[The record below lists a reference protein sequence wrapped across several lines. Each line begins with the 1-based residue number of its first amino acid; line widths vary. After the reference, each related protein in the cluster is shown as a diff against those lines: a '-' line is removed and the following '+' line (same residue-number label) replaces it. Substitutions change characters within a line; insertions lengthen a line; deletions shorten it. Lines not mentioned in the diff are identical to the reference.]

1 MTYLRGYQ
9 TMALDAFTERIRA
22 TGENRLAE
30 ELATGLGKTVTGS
43 ALAALY
49 PSGVILTHT
58 EEITS
63 QWAAKLRFAV
73 AQAKSPLTVGI
84 VKADRR
90 EFSADLVV
98 ASVQTIGRSEE
109 HIRRI
114 GRRDLIIADEAHHAV
129 APSWMGALHGLG
141 AWDGVPTLGLSATL
155 ARSDGAGL
163 GQVWQDMVFSR
174 GITWAQRHGYLLDV
188 IPWRVRVPDV
198 SSTTSDVALDAMLAD
213 GIAPELVVSTWISK
227 AVGVCEECQEA
238 IDALPEDGGPALP
251 SYCPNAGCGVNRPLL
266 STVLFAPLV
275 KSAEAFCA
283 AFRRAGIR
291 AEVIHGALGDRERA
305 AILGRYERGETTV
318 LCNAMVLT
326 EGWDSPRT
334 MCIIWARPISKTKGG
349 GASPLFIQGIGR
361 GLRPW
366 TDSPEAPPRED
377 QRCILIAVVDTR
389 DAGLSSVADLSDRP
403 LDEVEDGK
411 SLLAAEDEYDLAA
424 GILDEEERHYRG
436 PVHIEEWDLAVQ
448 RSSKAWKFT
457 QAGAP
462 FLPTAKRSA
471 GYVFVVGSHVYSYGP
486 HPTQRNRYGARRLA
500 EAPDTSL
507 AMAVA
512 EDLAQDL
519 GGDIGALLADK
530 SRAWRRDVPS
540 VQMVQT
546 ALRAGVPQRDVDRIL
561 AQRAAGKAGKLS
573 DLTDTMMASRVLD
586 PIVAKIQERGV
597 RA

>member
-1 MTYLRGYQ
+1 MTYLREYQ
-9 TMALDAFTERIRA
+9 TMAIDAFSERIR
-22 TGENRLAE
+22 GQEENRLAV

-43 ALAALY
+43 ALAALHR
-49 PSGVILTHT
+49 SAVILTHT
-58 EEITS
+58 EEITG
-63 QWAAKLRFAV
+63 QWEAKLRFAV
-73 AQAKSPLTVGI
+73 AQAKSPLTVGV
-84 VKADRR
+84 VKADRDDWT
-90 EFSADLVV
+90 ADLVV
-98 ASVQTIGRSEE
+98 ASVPTVSRDATRL
-109 HIRRI
+109 RRI
-114 GRRDLIIADEAHHAV
+114 GQRELIIADEAHHAV
-129 APSWMGALHGLG
+129 ASTWVDTLFQFGSWN
-141 AWDGVPTLGLSATL
+141 GVPTLGLSATL

-198 SSTTSDVALDAMLAD
+198 ASTTSDVALDAMLAD
-213 GIAPELVVSTWISK
+213 GLAPELVVSTWISK
-227 AVGVCEECQEA
+227 AVGVCAECQEA

-251 SYCPNAGCGVNRPLL
+251 SYCPNAGCGVNRALP

-283 AFRRAGIR
+283 AFRRGGIR
-291 AEVIHGALGDRERA
+291 AAVIHGAMGDRERA
-305 AILGRYERGETTV
+305 AVLAAYERGEITV

-403 LDEVEDGK
+403 LDEVADGK
-411 SLLAAEDEYDLAA
+411 SLLEAEDEYDLAA
-424 GILDEEERHYRG
+424 GILDEDERHYRG
-436 PVHIEEWDLAVQ
+436 PVHVEEWDLAVQ
-448 RSSKAWKFT
+448 ASSKAWKFT

-507 AMAVA
+507 AMALA
-512 EDLAQDL
+512 EDFAQDL

-540 VQMVQT
+540 VQAVQT
-546 ALRAGVPQRDVDRIL
+546 ALRAGVSQRDVDRIL

-573 DLTDTMMASRVLD
+573 DLTDTMLASRVLD
-586 PIVAKIQERGV
+586 PIVNKIQERGARV
-597 RA
+597 